1 MFTLSK
7 LFEISILNT
16 ETICRLRLFSFYF
29 CASLLKSKNRQKT
42 DLHNLSPYSST
53 VEHDTVNIGIEVR
66 FLLGAMTNTY

>member
-1 MFTLSK
+1 MFLLSK
-7 LFEISILNT
+7 LFERSILNT

-29 CASLLKSKNRQKT
+29 ASLLKSKNRQKT

-66 FLLGAMTNTY
+66 FLLGAMINTY